1 MLVRPRQPLPEAP
14 LNLDLHAVLRRD
26 ARFCLDVRLR
36 AEPGITWLLGPSG
49 AGKTTLLRVVAGL
62 ERPDSGHLRVGEIT
76 WQEGARALPVEAR
89 RVGFVPQSLALFP
102 HMTARANIAFGADPA
117 DPTAALRAAERFH
130 VGAFLDRM
138 PGTLS
143 GGEAQRV
150 AIARA
155 VARRPA
161 VLLLDEPFSALDEE
175 LATEL
180 AQQVLRYTEEEGI
193 VTLCASHRHG
203 VHAALP
209 GARWILQ
216 GGTLRA
222 LPA

>member
-1 MLVRPRQPLPEAP
+1 MSAVGAGS
-14 LNLDLHAVLRRD
+14 LDVHAVLRRD
-26 ARFCLDVRLR
+26 ARFALDVRLR

-62 ERPDSGHLRVGEIT
+62 ERPDGGHVRVGDVA
-76 WQEGARALPVEAR
+76 WFDGQRALPVEAR
-89 RVGFVPQSLALFP
+89 RVGFVPQSMALFP
-102 HMTARANIAFGADPA
+102 HLTARANIAFGVDPA
-117 DPTAALRAAERFH
+117 DPAAMLRAAQRFR
-130 VGAFLDRM
+130 VEAFLDRM
-138 PGTLS
+138 PRTLS

-175 LATEL
+175 LAVEL
-180 AQQVLRYTEEEGI
+180 AGEVLRYTEEEGI
-193 VTLCASHRHG
+193 VTICASHRHG

-209 GARWILQ
+209 GARWVMRS
-216 GGTLRA
+216 GVARA
-222 LPA
+222 LADENR

>member
-1 MLVRPRQPLPEAP
+1 MSSSGRSVGAS
-14 LNLDLHAVLRRD
+14 LDLHAVLRRD
-26 ARFCLDVRLR
+26 ARFSLDVRLR
-36 AEPGITWLLGPSG
+36 AEPGVTWLLGPSG

-62 ERPDSGHLRVGEIT
+62 ERPDSGHLRVGDAT
-76 WQEGARALPVEAR
+76 WFGGDREVPVEAR
-89 RVGFVPQSLALFP
+89 RVGFVPQSMALFP
-102 HMTARANIAFGADPA
+102 HMTARANIAFGADPT
-117 DPTAALRAAERFH
+117 DPLAAERAAHRFRTT
-130 VGAFLDRM
+130 AFLDRM
-138 PGTLS
+138 PRTLS

-175 LATEL
+175 LAGEL
-180 AQQVLRYTEEEGI
+180 AQEVVQYTEEEGI

-209 GARWILQ
+209 GARWIVRA
-216 GGTLRA
+216 GTLSA
-222 LPA
+222 LAS